1 MLMVFAPCGPVT
13 EQVSR
18 APSSALL
25 ALELLALE
33 LLALERLAE
42 ELDGGETAADDGQP
56 EGALAIELPARAA
69 LKNKTSGTI

>member
-18 APSSALL
+18 APSSA
-25 ALELLALE
+25 

>member
-33 LLALERLAE
+33 RLAE
-42 ELDGGETAADDGQP
+42 ELDGGETAADDGPP